1 VGDACTT
8 RTTCPY
14 CGVGCGVDL
23 RAAGS
28 DFIAVAG
35 TADHPANAGRLC
47 VKGAALHETGGNH
60 GRLLHPEIGGR
71 RVDWD
76 TALDTVAR
84 GFGRIVA
91 EHGPDAVAFYLSG
104 QLLTEDYYVANKLM
118 KGFIGSANV
127 DTNSRLCMASAVAAY
142 KRAFGADAVPCC
154 YEDLEL
160 CDLLV
165 LAGSNAAWTHPV
177 LYQRIAAA
185 KRARPGMRVLVI
197 DPRRT
202 ATCAIAD
209 LHLAIR
215 PGTDAHLFAGLLAW
229 LHAHGRTDTTWV
241 RAHTTGLDAALAAAG
256 TADTV
261 MLAATLDVPRADLET
276 FFRWFADTTRTVTLY
291 SQGINQSATGTD
303 KCNAIINCH
312 LATGRV
318 GRPGMGPFSITG
330 QPNAMGGREVGGLAN
345 QLAAH
350 MGFDAADVDR
360 VRRFW
365 DAPRMA
371 TKPGLMAVDLFDAID
386 RGRVRAVWIMATN
399 PAVSLP
405 DADRVQRALRRC
417 ELVVVSDC
425 VAHTDTT
432 ACAHVLLPAT
442 TWGEKDGTV
451 TNSERC
457 ISRQRAAAPPPGE
470 ARHDWQIVC
479 DVAARMG
486 FGSAFAFDSPAAIF
500 REHAALSAFE
510 NSGTRAFDIGALAGL
525 DDAGYDALAPVQWPV
540 DAARPRGTARLF
552 ESGAFYTPDGRAR
565 FVPVNVAD
573 SAPARSAVFPFVLN
587 TGRTRDQW
595 HTMTRTARA
604 SRLMRHAPHPAVTLH
619 PDDAAELGVSRNDLL
634 EITNT
639 RGRLRLPV
647 ETSADVRRGDVFAP
661 MHWSGEFASAAR
673 VGALIAPVTDRIS
686 GQPQSKFTPVGA
698 RRIPVACWMTLASR
712 RELALDGTDF
722 WVHAPLAAGH
732 RYLLAFTRA
741 TPEEALQWI
750 RARGRAGGWTEFSDG
765 NRGDYRIACH
775 DDAGVALIAF
785 ATCELAALPDAAA
798 LEQAL
803 GAAADWRV
811 LAGRPPGVADKGRI
825 VCSCFEVGA
834 AEIGRAIAGGAAS
847 VRELGQRLR
856 CGTNCGSCVPEL
868 RALLAQSDAR
878 DPAAG
883 TSVAG
888 AAALRAEGLS

>member
-1 VGDACTT
+1 
-8 RTTCPY
+8 
-14 CGVGCGVDL
+14 VDVQS
-23 RAAGS
+23 AGA
-28 DFIAVAG
+28 DLIAVDG
-35 TADHPANAGRLC
+35 TADHPANRGKLC
-47 VKGAALHETGGNH
+47 VKGAALHETGGEH

-76 TALDTVAR
+76 TALDHVAR

-185 KRARPGMRVLVI
+185 KRARPRMRVVVI

-202 ATCAIAD
+202 ATCDIAD

-229 LHAHGRTDTTWV
+229 MYTHGRMDDAWV
-241 RAHTTGLDAALAAAG
+241 RAHTSGLQAALAAAG
-256 TADTV
+256 TADTQS
-261 MLAATLDVPRADLET
+261 LAATLDVACTDLET
-276 FFRWFADTTRTVTLY
+276 FYRWFAGTPRTVTLY

-312 LATGRV
+312 LATGRI

-330 QPNAMGGREVGGLAN
+330 QPNAMGGREVGGLAT

-350 MGFDAADVDR
+350 MGFEAADVDR
-360 VRRFW
+360 VRRCW

-371 TKPGLMAVDLFDAID
+371 TRPGLMAVDLFDAID
-386 RGRVRAVWIMATN
+386 SGRVRAVWIMATN

-405 DADRVQRALRRC
+405 DADRVRRALRRC
-417 ELVVVSDC
+417 EFVVVSDC

-457 ISRQRAAAPPPGE
+457 ISRQRATVPPPGE
-470 ARHDWQIVC
+470 ARHDWRIVC

-486 FGSAFAFDSPAAIF
+486 FASAFEFDSPAAIF
-500 REHAALSAFE
+500 REHARLSAFE
-510 NSGTRAFDIGALAGL
+510 NAGSRVFDLGALA
-525 DDAGYDALAPVQWPV
+525 DISDPAYAALEPVQWPV
-540 DAARPRGTARLF
+540 DAARPHGTPRLF
-552 ESGAFYTPDGRAR
+552 ESGEFCTPDLRAR
-565 FVPVNVAD
+565 FVPVEAAG
-573 SAPARSAVFPFVLN
+573 SAPVRSGVFPFVLN

-595 HTMTRTARA
+595 HTMTRTSRA
-604 SRLMRHAPHPAVTLH
+604 PRLMRHAPHPAVTMH
-619 PDDAAELGVSRNDLL
+619 PDDAADLGITRDDLL
-634 EITNT
+634 EITNA
-639 RGRLRLPV
+639 RGRLWLPV
-647 ETSADVRRGDVFAP
+647 ETSAEVRRGDLFAP
-661 MHWSGEFASAAR
+661 MHWSGAFASAAR
-673 VGALIAPVTDRIS
+673 VGALIAPVTDPVS
-686 GQPQSKFTPVGA
+686 GQPQSKFTPVGV
-698 RRIPVACWMTLASR
+698 RRIGVACWMALASR
-712 RELALDGTDF
+712 RELSLEGADF
-722 WVHAPLAAGH
+722 WVRAPVATGAPVTTGS

-741 TPEEALQWI
+741 TPEEALQWV
-750 RARGRAGGWTEFSDG
+750 RGRERSGRWTEFRDG
-765 NRGDYRIACH
+765 NRGDHRVVCR
-775 DDAGVALIAF
+775 DDAGVVLLAF
-785 ATCELAALPDAAA
+785 AGRGLAGLPDAAA
-798 LEQAL
+798 LEQGL
-803 GAAADWRV
+803 GAPADWRV
-811 LAGRPPGVADKGRI
+811 LAGRMPGAADKGRI
-825 VCSCFEVGA
+825 VCSCFEVGEA
-834 AEIGRAIAGGAAS
+834 QIGRAIAGGAAS
-847 VRELGQRLR
+847 VRELGHQLR

-868 RALLAQSDAR
+868 RTLLERTGASGS
-878 DPAAG
+878 AAP
-883 TSVAG
+883 
-888 AAALRAEGLS
+888 AAALRVEVLS